1 MEQQTYVA
9 TNVRFP
15 KEVHEALVALAGDQR
30 RSVNSTVVVAVERYI
45 KQMRARRVREGVDE
59 R

>member
-1 MEQQTYVA
+1 MT

-15 KEVHEALVALAGDQR
+15 KEVHEQLVALAGDQR
-30 RSVNSTVVVAVERYI
+30 RSINSTVVVAVERYI
-45 KQMRARRVREGVDE
+45 KQTRARQAREGVDA